1 MRFKT
6 PRHPLTEKGGSS
18 IAKVI
23 VADENEGRR
32 SLLAN
37 TLEREGFEITRAGT
51 LRQAEGT
58 ALAIMPEVVL
68 IDSEW
73 KNGDAID
80 ASQRLMGDPE
90 FAFKCRIVILA
101 RNTSQE
107 YLVSAAQAGVA
118 EVMGKPIDMSAL
130 IEQLHRHTKKQFV
143 PPPAEVNTGGG
154 TGGTFDVSMTMGD
167 STWALPML
175 KGLVGP
181 EKIDSGFI
189 DEILGQMGEEG
200 LEVND
205 ELDPSMMSAML
216 RLALNKL
223 VGEADGSALQAQ
235 DGGGDGS
242 HAKPNQGPGN
252 NQAPSFSDLQRS
264 ASLGKGKPGLKAM
277 NQGFKSS
284 MEDILEAQAQG
295 LAQEVEEAM
304 DGILDESPDLVA
316 IHDLSTMVPIDPEVL
331 KLTRLTNEFVSDLMW
346 SLGRPGAVSD
356 ITLMT
361 QVEDAAQMLKDV
373 LDALPAA
380 EEEE

>member
-1 MRFKT
+1 M
-6 PRHPLTEKGGSS
+6 
-18 IAKVI
+18 AKVI

-32 SLLAN
+32 GLLAN

-80 ASQRLMGDPE
+80 ASQRLMSDPE
-90 FAFKCRIVILA
+90 FAFKCRIVILS

-107 YLVSAAQAGVA
+107 YLVGAAQAGVA
-118 EVMGKPIDMSAL
+118 EVMGKPIDMTAL
-130 IEQLHRHTKKQFV
+130 VDQLHRHTRKQFV

-167 STWALPML
+167 SKWALPML

-189 DEILGQMGEEG
+189 NEILGQMGEEG

-205 ELDPSMMSAML
+205 ELDPSTMSAML

-223 VGEADGSALQAQ
+223 VGEADGQA
-235 DGGGDGS
+235 DGAQTG
-242 HAKPNQGPGN
+242 
-252 NQAPSFSDLQRS
+252 PSFSDLKRS
-264 ASLGKGKPGLKAM
+264 ESLGKGKANGPLAAM

-304 DGILDESPDLVA
+304 DGILDESPELIT
-316 IHDLSTMVPIDPEVL
+316 IHKESTMTPIDPEVL
-331 KLTRLTNEFVSDLMW
+331 KLTRLTTEFVSDLMW
-346 SLGRPGAVSD
+346 NLGRPGAVSD

-361 QVEDAAQMLKDV
+361 QVEDAAQMLQDV
-373 LDALPAA
+373 LESLPAA

>member
-1 MRFKT
+1 M
-6 PRHPLTEKGGSS
+6 
-18 IAKVI
+18 AKVI

-32 SLLAN
+32 GLLAN

-80 ASQRLMGDPE
+80 ASQRLMSDPE
-90 FAFKCRIVILA
+90 FAFKCRIVILS

-107 YLVSAAQAGVA
+107 YLVGAAQAGVA
-118 EVMGKPIDMSAL
+118 EVMGKPIDMTAL
-130 IEQLHRHTKKQFV
+130 VDQLHRHTRKQFV

-167 STWALPML
+167 SKWALPML

-189 DEILGQMGEEG
+189 NEILGQMGEEG

-205 ELDPSMMSAML
+205 ELDPSTMSAML

-223 VGEADGSALQAQ
+223 VGEADGQTDGAQ
-235 DGGGDGS
+235 TG
-242 HAKPNQGPGN
+242 
-252 NQAPSFSDLQRS
+252 PSFSDLKRS
-264 ASLGKGKPGLKAM
+264 ESLGKGKANGPIAAM

-284 MEDILEAQAQG
+284 MEEILEAQAEG
-295 LAQEVEEAM
+295 IAQEVEEAM
-304 DGILDESPDLVA
+304 DGILDETPELIT
-316 IHDLSTMVPIDPEVL
+316 IHQESTMTPIDPEVL
-331 KLTRLTNEFVSDLMW
+331 KLTRLTTEFVSDLMW
-346 SLGRPGAVSD
+346 NLGRPGAVSD

-361 QVEDAAQMLKDV
+361 QVEDAAQMLQDV
-373 LDALPAA
+373 LESLPAA

>member
-1 MRFKT
+1 M
-6 PRHPLTEKGGSS
+6 
-18 IAKVI
+18 AKVI

-32 SLLAN
+32 GLLAN

-80 ASQRLMGDPE
+80 ASQRLMSDPE
-90 FAFKCRIVILA
+90 FAFKCRIVILS

-107 YLVSAAQAGVA
+107 YLLGAAQAGVA

-130 IEQLHRHTKKQFV
+130 VDQLHRHTRKQFV

-167 STWALPML
+167 SKWALPML

-189 DEILGQMGEEG
+189 NEILGQMGEEG

-205 ELDPSMMSAML
+205 ELDPSTMSAML

-223 VGEADGSALQAQ
+223 VGEADGQA
-235 DGGGDGS
+235 DGGQKG
-242 HAKPNQGPGN
+242 
-252 NQAPSFSDLQRS
+252 PSFSDIKRS
-264 ASLGKGKPGLKAM
+264 QSLGKGKANAPLAAM

-295 LAQEVEEAM
+295 LAQEVEDAM
-304 DGILDESPDLVA
+304 DGILDESPELIT
-316 IHDLSTMVPIDPEVL
+316 IHQESTMTPIDPEVL
-331 KLTRLTNEFVSDLMW
+331 KLTRLTTEFVSDLMW
-346 SLGRPGAVSD
+346 NLGRPGAVSD

-361 QVEDAAQMLKDV
+361 QVEDAAQMLQDV
-373 LDALPAA
+373 LESLPAA

>member
-1 MRFKT
+1 M
-6 PRHPLTEKGGSS
+6 
-18 IAKVI
+18 AKVI

-32 SLLAN
+32 GLLAN

-80 ASQRLMGDPE
+80 ASQRLMSDPE
-90 FAFKCRIVILA
+90 FAFKCRIVILS
-101 RNTSQE
+101 RNTSKE
-107 YLVSAAQAGVA
+107 YLVGAAQAGVA
-118 EVMGKPIDMSAL
+118 EVMGKPIDMTAL
-130 IEQLHRHTKKQFV
+130 VDQLHRHTRKQFV

-154 TGGTFDVSMTMGD
+154 KGGTFDVSMTMGD
-167 STWALPML
+167 SKWALPML

-189 DEILGQMGEEG
+189 NEILGQMGEEG

-205 ELDPSMMSAML
+205 ELDPSTMSAML

-223 VGEADGSALQAQ
+223 VGEADGQA
-235 DGGGDGS
+235 DGAQTG
-242 HAKPNQGPGN
+242 
-252 NQAPSFSDLQRS
+252 PSFADLKRS
-264 ASLGKGKPGLKAM
+264 ESLGKSQANGPLAAM

-304 DGILDESPDLVA
+304 DGILDESPEL
-316 IHDLSTMVPIDPEVL
+316 ITIYQENMMTPIDPEVL
-331 KLTRLTNEFVSDLMW
+331 KLTRLTTEFVSDLMW
-346 SLGRPGAVSD
+346 NLGRPGAVSD

-361 QVEDAAQMLKDV
+361 QVEDAAQMLQDV
-373 LDALPAA
+373 LESLPAA

>member
-1 MRFKT
+1 M
-6 PRHPLTEKGGSS
+6 
-18 IAKVI
+18 AKVI

-32 SLLAN
+32 GLLAN

-80 ASQRLMGDPE
+80 ASQRLMSDPE
-90 FAFKCRIVILA
+90 FAFKCRIVILS
-101 RNTSQE
+101 RNTSKE
-107 YLVSAAQAGVA
+107 YLVGAAQAGVA
-118 EVMGKPIDMSAL
+118 EVMGKPIDMTAL
-130 IEQLHRHTKKQFV
+130 VDQLHRHTRKQFV

-167 STWALPML
+167 SKWALPML

-189 DEILGQMGEEG
+189 NEILGQMGEEG

-205 ELDPSMMSAML
+205 ELDPSTMSAML

-223 VGEADGSALQAQ
+223 VGEADGQA
-235 DGGGDGS
+235 DGAQTG
-242 HAKPNQGPGN
+242 
-252 NQAPSFSDLQRS
+252 PSFSDLKRS
-264 ASLGKGKPGLKAM
+264 ESLGKGKANGPLAAM

-304 DGILDESPDLVA
+304 DGILDESPELIT
-316 IHDLSTMVPIDPEVL
+316 IHQESTMTPIDPEVL
-331 KLTRLTNEFVSDLMW
+331 KLTRLTTEFVSDLMW
-346 SLGRPGAVSD
+346 NLGRPGAVSD

-361 QVEDAAQMLKDV
+361 QVEDAAQMLQDV
-373 LDALPAA
+373 LESLPAA

>member
-1 MRFKT
+1 M
-6 PRHPLTEKGGSS
+6 
-18 IAKVI
+18 AKVI

-32 SLLAN
+32 GLLAN

-80 ASQRLMGDPE
+80 ASQRLMSDPE
-90 FAFKCRIVILA
+90 FAFKCRIVILS

-107 YLVSAAQAGVA
+107 YLVGAAQAGVA

-130 IEQLHRHTKKQFV
+130 VDQLHRHTRKQFV

-154 TGGTFDVSMTMGD
+154 TGGTFDVSMAMGD
-167 STWALPML
+167 SKWALPML

-189 DEILGQMGEEG
+189 NEILGQMGEEG

-205 ELDPSMMSAML
+205 ELDPSTMSAML

-223 VGEADGSALQAQ
+223 VGEADGQA
-235 DGGGDGS
+235 DGGQKG
-242 HAKPNQGPGN
+242 
-252 NQAPSFSDLQRS
+252 PSFSDIKRS
-264 ASLGKGKPGLKAM
+264 ESLGKGKANAPLAAM

-295 LAQEVEEAM
+295 LAQEVEDAM
-304 DGILDESPDLVA
+304 DGILDESPELIT
-316 IHDLSTMVPIDPEVL
+316 IHQESTMTPIDPEVL
-331 KLTRLTNEFVSDLMW
+331 KLTRLTTEFVSDLMW
-346 SLGRPGAVSD
+346 NLGRPGAVSD

-361 QVEDAAQMLKDV
+361 QVEDAAQMLQDV
-373 LDALPAA
+373 LESLPAA

>member
-1 MRFKT
+1 M
-6 PRHPLTEKGGSS
+6 
-18 IAKVI
+18 AKVI

-32 SLLAN
+32 GLLAN

-80 ASQRLMGDPE
+80 ASQRLMSDPE
-90 FAFKCRIVILA
+90 FAFKCRIVILS

-107 YLVSAAQAGVA
+107 YLVGAAQAGVA

-130 IEQLHRHTKKQFV
+130 VDQLHRHTRKQFV

-167 STWALPML
+167 SKWALPML

-189 DEILGQMGEEG
+189 NEILGQMGEEG

-205 ELDPSMMSAML
+205 ELDPSTMSAML

-223 VGEADGSALQAQ
+223 VGETDGQADSGQKS
-235 DGGGDGS
+235 
-242 HAKPNQGPGN
+242 
-252 NQAPSFSDLQRS
+252 PSFSDIKRS
-264 ASLGKGKPGLKAM
+264 ESLGKGKPKAPLAAM

-295 LAQEVEEAM
+295 LAQEVEDAM
-304 DGILDESPDLVA
+304 DGILDESPELIT
-316 IHDLSTMVPIDPEVL
+316 IHQESTMTPIDPEVL
-331 KLTRLTNEFVSDLMW
+331 KLTRLTTEFVSDLMW
-346 SLGRPGAVSD
+346 NLGRPGAVSD

-361 QVEDAAQMLKDV
+361 QVEDAAQMLQDV
-373 LDALPAA
+373 LESLPAA

>member
-1 MRFKT
+1 M
-6 PRHPLTEKGGSS
+6 
-18 IAKVI
+18 AKVI

-32 SLLAN
+32 GLLAN

-80 ASQRLMGDPE
+80 ASQRLMSDPE
-90 FAFKCRIVILA
+90 FAFKCRIVILS
-101 RNTSQE
+101 RNTSKE
-107 YLVSAAQAGVA
+107 YLVGAAQAGVA
-118 EVMGKPIDMSAL
+118 EVMGKPIDMTAL
-130 IEQLHRHTKKQFV
+130 VDQLHRHTRKQFV

-154 TGGTFDVSMTMGD
+154 KGGTFDVSMTMGD
-167 STWALPML
+167 SKWALPML

-189 DEILGQMGEEG
+189 NEILGQMGEEG

-205 ELDPSMMSAML
+205 ELDPSTMSAML

-223 VGEADGSALQAQ
+223 VGEADGQA
-235 DGGGDGS
+235 DGAQTG
-242 HAKPNQGPGN
+242 
-252 NQAPSFSDLQRS
+252 PSFSDLKRS
-264 ASLGKGKPGLKAM
+264 ESLGKSQANGPLAAM

-295 LAQEVEEAM
+295 LAQEVEKAM
-304 DGILDESPDLVA
+304 DGILDESPEL
-316 IHDLSTMVPIDPEVL
+316 ITIYQENMMTPIDPEVL
-331 KLTRLTNEFVSDLMW
+331 KLTRLTTEFVSDLMW
-346 SLGRPGAVSD
+346 NLGRPGAVSD

-361 QVEDAAQMLKDV
+361 QVEDAAQMLQDV
-373 LDALPAA
+373 LESLPAA

>member
-1 MRFKT
+1 M
-6 PRHPLTEKGGSS
+6 
-18 IAKVI
+18 AKVI

-32 SLLAN
+32 GLLAN

-80 ASQRLMGDPE
+80 ASQRLMSDPE
-90 FAFKCRIVILA
+90 FAFKCRIVILS
-101 RNTSQE
+101 RNTSKE
-107 YLVSAAQAGVA
+107 YLVGAAQAGVA
-118 EVMGKPIDMSAL
+118 EVMGKPIDMTAL
-130 IEQLHRHTKKQFV
+130 VDQLHRHTRKQFV

-154 TGGTFDVSMTMGD
+154 KGGTFDVSMTMGD
-167 STWALPML
+167 SKWALPML

-189 DEILGQMGEEG
+189 NEILGQMGEEG

-205 ELDPSMMSAML
+205 ELDPSTMSAML

-223 VGEADGSALQAQ
+223 VGEADGQA
-235 DGGGDGS
+235 DGAQTG
-242 HAKPNQGPGN
+242 
-252 NQAPSFSDLQRS
+252 PSFSDLKRS
-264 ASLGKGKPGLKAM
+264 ESLGKSQANGPLAAM

-304 DGILDESPDLVA
+304 DGILDESPVL
-316 IHDLSTMVPIDPEVL
+316 ITIYQENMMTPIDPEVL
-331 KLTRLTNEFVSDLMW
+331 KLTRLTTEFVSDLMW
-346 SLGRPGAVSD
+346 NLGRPGAVSD

-361 QVEDAAQMLKDV
+361 QVEDAAQMLQDV
-373 LDALPAA
+373 LESLPAA

>member
-1 MRFKT
+1 M
-6 PRHPLTEKGGSS
+6 
-18 IAKVI
+18 AKVI

-32 SLLAN
+32 GLLAN

-80 ASQRLMGDPE
+80 ASQRLMSDPE
-90 FAFKCRIVILA
+90 FAFKCRIVILS

-107 YLVSAAQAGVA
+107 YLVGAAQAGVA

-130 IEQLHRHTKKQFV
+130 VDQLHRHTRKQFV

-167 STWALPML
+167 SKWALPML

-189 DEILGQMGEEG
+189 NEILGQMGEEG

-205 ELDPSMMSAML
+205 ELDPSTMSAML

-223 VGEADGSALQAQ
+223 VGEADGQA
-235 DGGGDGS
+235 DGGQKG
-242 HAKPNQGPGN
+242 
-252 NQAPSFSDLQRS
+252 PSFSDIKRS
-264 ASLGKGKPGLKAM
+264 ESLGKGKANAPLAAM

-295 LAQEVEEAM
+295 LAQEVEDAM
-304 DGILDESPDLVA
+304 DGILDESPELIT
-316 IHDLSTMVPIDPEVL
+316 IHQESTMTPIDPEVL
-331 KLTRLTNEFVSDLMW
+331 KLTRLTTEFVSDLMW
-346 SLGRPGAVSD
+346 NLGRPGAVSD

-361 QVEDAAQMLKDV
+361 QVEDAAQMLQDV
-373 LDALPAA
+373 LESLPAA

>member
-1 MRFKT
+1 M
-6 PRHPLTEKGGSS
+6 
-18 IAKVI
+18 AKVI

-80 ASQRLMGDPE
+80 ASQRLMADPE
-90 FAFKCRIVILA
+90 FAFKCRIVILS

-107 YLVSAAQAGVA
+107 YLVGAAQAGVA

-130 IEQLHRHTKKQFV
+130 IEQLNRHTRKQFV

-200 LEVND
+200 LEVNT
-205 ELDPSMMSAML
+205 ELDPSLMSAML

-223 VGEADGSALQAQ
+223 VEETDGSTLVPPQGGRQ
-235 DGGGDGS
+235 DSAEGGS
-242 HAKPNQGPGN
+242 SP
-252 NQAPSFSDLQRS
+252 QAPTFSDIQRS
-264 ASLGKGKPGLKAM
+264 ESLGKGKPGLSEMK
-277 NQGFKSS
+277 QGFKSS
-284 MEDILEAQAQG
+284 MEEILEAQAAG
-295 LAQEVEEAM
+295 LAKEVEDKM
-304 DGILDESPDLVA
+304 DDILNESPDFIA
-316 IHDLSTMVPIDPEVL
+316 IRDQSTMAPIDPEVL
-331 KLTRLTNEFVSDLMW
+331 KMTRLTNEFVSDLLW
-346 SLGRPGAVSD
+346 SLGQPGAISD

-361 QVEDAAQMLKDV
+361 RVEDAAQMINDV
-373 LDALPAA
+373 LGALPAA

>member
-1 MRFKT
+1 M
-6 PRHPLTEKGGSS
+6 
-18 IAKVI
+18 AKVI

-32 SLLAN
+32 GLLAN

-80 ASQRLMGDPE
+80 ASQRLMSDPE
-90 FAFKCRIVILA
+90 FAFKCRIVILS
-101 RNTSQE
+101 RNTSKE
-107 YLVSAAQAGVA
+107 YLVGAAQAGVA
-118 EVMGKPIDMSAL
+118 EVMGKPIDMTAL
-130 IEQLHRHTKKQFV
+130 VDQLHRHTRKQFV

-154 TGGTFDVSMTMGD
+154 KGGTFDVSMTMGD
-167 STWALPML
+167 SKWALPML

-189 DEILGQMGEEG
+189 NEILGQMGEEG

-205 ELDPSMMSAML
+205 ELDPSTMSAML

-223 VGEADGSALQAQ
+223 VGEADGQA
-235 DGGGDGS
+235 DGAQTG
-242 HAKPNQGPGN
+242 
-252 NQAPSFSDLQRS
+252 PSFSDLKRS
-264 ASLGKGKPGLKAM
+264 ESLGKSQANGPLAAM

-304 DGILDESPDLVA
+304 DGILDESPEL
-316 IHDLSTMVPIDPEVL
+316 ITIYQENMMTPIDPEVL
-331 KLTRLTNEFVSDLMW
+331 KLTRLTTEFVSDLMW
-346 SLGRPGAVSD
+346 NLGRPGAVSD

-361 QVEDAAQMLKDV
+361 QVEDAAQMLQDV
-373 LDALPAA
+373 LESLLILLILL
-380 EEEE
+380 

>member
-1 MRFKT
+1 M
-6 PRHPLTEKGGSS
+6 
-18 IAKVI
+18 AKVI

-32 SLLAN
+32 GLLAN

-80 ASQRLMGDPE
+80 ASQRLMSDPE
-90 FAFKCRIVILA
+90 FAFKCRIVILS
-101 RNTSQE
+101 RNTSKE
-107 YLVSAAQAGVA
+107 YLVGAAQAGVA
-118 EVMGKPIDMSAL
+118 EVMGKPIDMTAL
-130 IEQLHRHTKKQFV
+130 VDQLHRHTRKQFV

-167 STWALPML
+167 SKWALPML

-189 DEILGQMGEEG
+189 NEILGQMGEEG

-205 ELDPSMMSAML
+205 ELDPSTMSAML

-223 VGEADGSALQAQ
+223 VGEADGQTDGAQ
-235 DGGGDGS
+235 TG
-242 HAKPNQGPGN
+242 
-252 NQAPSFSDLQRS
+252 PSFSDLKRS
-264 ASLGKGKPGLKAM
+264 ESLGKSQANGPLAAM

-304 DGILDESPDLVA
+304 DGILDESPEL
-316 IHDLSTMVPIDPEVL
+316 ITIYQENMMTPIDPEVL
-331 KLTRLTNEFVSDLMW
+331 KLTRLTTEFVSDLMW
-346 SLGRPGAVSD
+346 NLGRPGAVSD

-361 QVEDAAQMLKDV
+361 QVEDAAQMLQDV
-373 LDALPAA
+373 LESLPAA

>member
-1 MRFKT
+1 M
-6 PRHPLTEKGGSS
+6 
-18 IAKVI
+18 AKVI

-32 SLLAN
+32 GLLAN

-80 ASQRLMGDPE
+80 ASQRLMSDPE
-90 FAFKCRIVILA
+90 FAFKCRIVILS

-107 YLVSAAQAGVA
+107 YLVGAAQAGVA

-130 IEQLHRHTKKQFV
+130 VDQLHRHTRKQFV

-167 STWALPML
+167 SKWALPML

-189 DEILGQMGEEG
+189 NEILGQMGEEG
-200 LEVND
+200 LEVNE
-205 ELDPSMMSAML
+205 ELDPSTMTAML

-223 VGEADGSALQAQ
+223 VGETDGQADATQKG
-235 DGGGDGS
+235 
-242 HAKPNQGPGN
+242 
-252 NQAPSFSDLQRS
+252 PSFSDLKRS
-264 ASLGKGKPGLKAM
+264 DSLGKGKANAPLAAM

-295 LAQEVEEAM
+295 LAQEVEDAM
-304 DGILDESPDLVA
+304 DGILDESPDLIT
-316 IHDLSTMVPIDPEVL
+316 IHQESTMTLIDPEVL
-331 KLTRLTNEFVSDLMW
+331 KLTRLTTEFVSDLMW
-346 SLGRPGAVSD
+346 NLGRPGAVSD

-361 QVEDAAQMLKDV
+361 QVEDAAQMLQDV
-373 LDALPAA
+373 LESLPAA

>member
-1 MRFKT
+1 M
-6 PRHPLTEKGGSS
+6 
-18 IAKVI
+18 AKVI

-32 SLLAN
+32 GLLAN

-80 ASQRLMGDPE
+80 ASQRLMSDPE
-90 FAFKCRIVILA
+90 FAFKCRIVILS
-101 RNTSQE
+101 RNTSKE
-107 YLVSAAQAGVA
+107 YLVGAAQAGVA
-118 EVMGKPIDMSAL
+118 EVMGKPIDMTAL
-130 IEQLHRHTKKQFV
+130 VDQLHRHTRKQFV

-154 TGGTFDVSMTMGD
+154 KGGTFDVSMTMGD
-167 STWALPML
+167 SKWALPML

-189 DEILGQMGEEG
+189 NEILGQMGEEG

-205 ELDPSMMSAML
+205 ELDPSTMSAML

-223 VGEADGSALQAQ
+223 VGEADGQA
-235 DGGGDGS
+235 DGAQTG
-242 HAKPNQGPGN
+242 
-252 NQAPSFSDLQRS
+252 PSFSDLKRS
-264 ASLGKGKPGLKAM
+264 ESLGKGKANGPLAAM

-304 DGILDESPDLVA
+304 DGILDESPELIT
-316 IHDLSTMVPIDPEVL
+316 IHQESTMTPIDPEVL
-331 KLTRLTNEFVSDLMW
+331 KLTRLTTEFVSDLMW
-346 SLGRPGAVSD
+346 NLGRPGAVSD

-361 QVEDAAQMLKDV
+361 QVEDAAQMLQDV
-373 LDALPAA
+373 LESLPAA

>member
-1 MRFKT
+1 M
-6 PRHPLTEKGGSS
+6 
-18 IAKVI
+18 AKVI

-32 SLLAN
+32 GLLAN

-80 ASQRLMGDPE
+80 ASQRLMSDPE
-90 FAFKCRIVILA
+90 FAFKCRIVILS

-107 YLVSAAQAGVA
+107 YLVGAAQAGVA
-118 EVMGKPIDMSAL
+118 EVMGKPIDMTAL
-130 IEQLHRHTKKQFV
+130 VDQLHRHTRKQFV

-167 STWALPML
+167 SKWALPML

-189 DEILGQMGEEG
+189 NEILGQMGEEG

-205 ELDPSMMSAML
+205 ELDPSTMSAML

-223 VGEADGSALQAQ
+223 VGEADGQAEGAQ
-235 DGGGDGS
+235 TG
-242 HAKPNQGPGN
+242 
-252 NQAPSFSDLQRS
+252 PSFSDLKRS
-264 ASLGKGKPGLKAM
+264 ESLGKGKANGPLAAM

-304 DGILDESPDLVA
+304 DGILDESPELIT
-316 IHDLSTMVPIDPEVL
+316 IHQESTMTPIDPEVL
-331 KLTRLTNEFVSDLMW
+331 KLTRLTTEFVSDLMW
-346 SLGRPGAVSD
+346 NLGRPGAVSD

-361 QVEDAAQMLKDV
+361 QVEDAAQMLQDV
-373 LDALPAA
+373 LESLPAA

>member
-1 MRFKT
+1 M
-6 PRHPLTEKGGSS
+6 
-18 IAKVI
+18 AKVI

-32 SLLAN
+32 GLLAN

-80 ASQRLMGDPE
+80 ASQRLMSDPE
-90 FAFKCRIVILA
+90 FAFKCRIVILS

-107 YLVSAAQAGVA
+107 YLVGAAQAGVA
-118 EVMGKPIDMSAL
+118 EVMGKPIDMTAL
-130 IEQLHRHTKKQFV
+130 VDQLHRHTRKQFV

-167 STWALPML
+167 SKWALPML

-189 DEILGQMGEEG
+189 NEILGQMGEEG

-205 ELDPSMMSAML
+205 ELDPSTMSAML

-223 VGEADGSALQAQ
+223 VGEADGQA
-235 DGGGDGS
+235 DGAQTG
-242 HAKPNQGPGN
+242 
-252 NQAPSFSDLQRS
+252 PSFSDLKRS
-264 ASLGKGKPGLKAM
+264 ESLGKGKANGPLAAM

-304 DGILDESPDLVA
+304 DGILDESPELIT
-316 IHDLSTMVPIDPEVL
+316 IHQESTMIPIDPEVL
-331 KLTRLTNEFVSDLMW
+331 KLTRLTTEFVSDLMW
-346 SLGRPGAVSD
+346 NLGRPGAVSD

-361 QVEDAAQMLKDV
+361 QVEDAAQMLQDV
-373 LDALPAA
+373 LESLPAA

>member
-1 MRFKT
+1 M
-6 PRHPLTEKGGSS
+6 
-18 IAKVI
+18 AKVI

-32 SLLAN
+32 GLLAN

-80 ASQRLMGDPE
+80 ASQRLMSDPE
-90 FAFKCRIVILA
+90 FAFKCRIVILS
-101 RNTSQE
+101 RNTSKE
-107 YLVSAAQAGVA
+107 YLVGAAQAGVA
-118 EVMGKPIDMSAL
+118 EVMGKPIDMKAL
-130 IEQLHRHTKKQFV
+130 VDQLHRHTRKQFV

-167 STWALPML
+167 SKWALPML

-189 DEILGQMGEEG
+189 NEILGQMGEEG

-205 ELDPSMMSAML
+205 ELDPSTMSAML

-223 VGEADGSALQAQ
+223 VGEADGQA
-235 DGGGDGS
+235 DGAQTG
-242 HAKPNQGPGN
+242 
-252 NQAPSFSDLQRS
+252 PSFSDLKRS
-264 ASLGKGKPGLKAM
+264 ESLGKGKANGPLAAM

-304 DGILDESPDLVA
+304 DGILDESPELIT
-316 IHDLSTMVPIDPEVL
+316 IHQESTMTPIDPEVL
-331 KLTRLTNEFVSDLMW
+331 KLTRLTTEFVSDLMW
-346 SLGRPGAVSD
+346 NLGRPGAVSD

-361 QVEDAAQMLKDV
+361 QVEDAAQMLQDV
-373 LDALPAA
+373 LESLPAA

>member
-1 MRFKT
+1 M
-6 PRHPLTEKGGSS
+6 
-18 IAKVI
+18 AKVI

-32 SLLAN
+32 GLLAN

-80 ASQRLMGDPE
+80 ASQRLMSDPE
-90 FAFKCRIVILA
+90 FAFKCRIVILS

-107 YLVSAAQAGVA
+107 YLVGAAQAGVA
-118 EVMGKPIDMSAL
+118 EVMGKPIDMTAL
-130 IEQLHRHTKKQFV
+130 VDQLHRHTRKQFV

-167 STWALPML
+167 SKWALPML

-189 DEILGQMGEEG
+189 NEILGQIGEEG

-205 ELDPSMMSAML
+205 ELDPSTMSAML

-223 VGEADGSALQAQ
+223 VGEADGQA
-235 DGGGDGS
+235 DGAQTG
-242 HAKPNQGPGN
+242 
-252 NQAPSFSDLQRS
+252 PSFSDLKRS
-264 ASLGKGKPGLKAM
+264 ESLGKGKANGPLAAM

-304 DGILDESPDLVA
+304 DGILDESPELIT
-316 IHDLSTMVPIDPEVL
+316 IHQESTMTPIDPEVL
-331 KLTRLTNEFVSDLMW
+331 KLTRLTTEFVSDLMW
-346 SLGRPGAVSD
+346 NLGRPGAVSD

-361 QVEDAAQMLKDV
+361 QVEDAAQMLQDV
-373 LDALPAA
+373 LESLPAA